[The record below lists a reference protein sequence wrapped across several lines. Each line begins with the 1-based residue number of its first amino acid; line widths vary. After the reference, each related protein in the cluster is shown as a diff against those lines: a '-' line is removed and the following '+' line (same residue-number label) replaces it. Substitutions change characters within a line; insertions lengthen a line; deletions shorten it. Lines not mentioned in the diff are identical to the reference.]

1 MTVKVIL
8 LKSGEDVISDAQEI
22 LDKSNEGIVAYFMKN
37 PYVMQL
43 QTTEEEV
50 DEIVAEGDTA
60 KTPKIKFQVAYTHW
74 APLSKQR
81 EFVIP
86 ADWVVT
92 IYDPHDNI
100 MKDYCSKHNIEIEE
114 DGVDQTTPA

>member
-22 LDKSNEGIVAYFMKN
+22 LDKENQGIVAYFLKN

-43 QTTEEEV
+43 QAKPE
-50 DEIVAEGDTA
+50 DESSEDGQV
-60 KTPKIKFQVAYTHW
+60 KTKFQVAYTHW

-81 EFVIP
+81 EFIIP
-86 ADWVVT
+86 SDWVVT

-100 MKDYCSKHNIEIEE
+100 MRDYCAKHEIEIKE
-114 DGVDQTTPA
+114 DGVDQTTTA

>member
-8 LKSGEDVISDAQEI
+8 MKSGEDVISDAKEI
-22 LDKSNEGIVAYFMKN
+22 LNKSEDGIVAYHLSH
-37 PYVMQL
+37 PYAMQL
-43 QTTEEEV
+43 TTTEEDGITV
-50 DEIVAEGDTA
+50 EGEESKP
-60 KTPKIKFQVAYTHW
+60 KTKFQVAYTHW

-81 EFVIP
+81 EFIIP

-100 MKDYCSKHNIEIEE
+100 LRDYCAKHDIKIEE
-114 DGVDQTTPA
+114 ESDGDQTDPAS